1 MWVRFSGRLERLCC
15 RIFSKDS
22 GEGSEAGSLTL
33 PAQSASGQ
41 TGTAKLSRTGLNVGL
56 MLGVLVACLGV
67 ASIASAQAP
76 PDPATLV
83 PVFVDP
89 TAVLTVVQTKLT
101 AVFLPFIMFSI
112 GVMLLILI
120 WRTGK
125 RYAGGHS

>member
-1 MWVRFSGRLERLCC
+1 MWVRFSGRLERLFCLT
-15 RIFSKDS
+15 FSKASDAQPATVSSPTLAKS
-22 GEGSEAGSLTL
+22 GSMGS
-33 PAQSASGQ
+33 SAARRA
-41 TGTAKLSRTGLNVGL
+41 GTALLSVLA
-56 MLGVLVACLGV
+56 LVACLVVGNT
-67 ASIASAQAP
+67 ALAQAP

-101 AVFLPFIMFSI
+101 ALFLPFIMFSI